1 MQSRVKF
8 GSFLRGIAFGAPAL
22 FVATSLPVQAQ
33 EPAGQ
38 TVVTAARYVDVLTG
52 KTVEYPAIFVG
63 PDGRITNIADARV
76 IKWGSDV
83 KHINLGDKTLLPGL
97 IDMHVHLDGPADIGG
112 YRGLEFT
119 DSFWGM
125 TAVKNARDMLDA
137 GFTTVR
143 NVGSDNRNDIGLK
156 QAIEAGYAVGP
167 RIVPAGYALGATG
180 GHCDSTYLP
189 PSLERK
195 DGKEEGIG
203 DSPDELRYQ
212 VRRQRKYGAEVIK
225 VCATGGVFSRNTEPG
240 QLQVPEA
247 ELRAIADEAH
257 QWGLRV
263 AAHAHGG
270 AGIRAAIAAGIDTIE
285 HASLVDDEGIR
296 MAVARKQPVWFS
308 MDIFNTEYTQA
319 EGAKNGVLEDN
330 LRKDREIAQIQRDNF
345 RKAVKAGVR
354 MVFGS
359 DAGVMPH
366 GQVGGQFRVMVEYG
380 MTPLQAIQAA
390 TKNAA
395 EALGREKDVGA
406 IAVGRYA
413 DLVAIDGNPL
423 TDVRQL
429 ESIDAVVKGGV
440 LVKGE

>member
-1 MQSRVKF
+1 MKITMN
-8 GSFLRGIAFGAPAL
+8 LRRI
-22 FVATSLPVQAQ
+22 PVQISMSAILFSLALPSTATAQ
-33 EPAGQ
+33 N
-38 TVVTAARYVDVLTG
+38 TVITADKMIDVLSG
-52 KTVEYPAIFVG
+52 KTIDFPAIFVG
-63 PDGRITNIADARV
+63 EDGRITSIADARIV
-76 IKWGSDV
+76 KWGSDV
-83 KHINLGDKTLLPGL
+83 KHINLTGKTILPGL

-125 TAVKNARDMLDA
+125 TAVGSAQAMLKA

-156 QAIEAGYAVGP
+156 QAIENGYAVGP

-180 GHCDSTYLP
+180 GHCDSTFLP
-189 PSLERK
+189 PSLEGSK
-195 DGKEEGIG
+195 KEEGIA

-240 QLQVPEA
+240 QQQLTEN
-247 ELRAIADEAH
+247 ELRIIADEAH
-257 QWGLRV
+257 QWGIRV

-270 AGIRAAIAAGIDTIE
+270 DGIKAAIKAGIDTIE

-296 MAVARKQPVWFS
+296 LAAARVRPVWFS
-308 MDIFNTEYTQA
+308 MDIFNTDYTQS

-330 LRKDREIAQIQRDNF
+330 LRKDREVAQIQRDNF
-345 RKAVKAGVR
+345 RKAHKAGVK

-366 GQVGGQFRVMVEYG
+366 GKVGGQFKTMVEYG
-380 MTPLQAIQAA
+380 MTPLEAIQAA
-390 TKNAA
+390 TRNGAQ
-395 EALGREKDVGA
+395 ALGREKDVGA
-406 IAVGRYA
+406 IAVGRFA
-413 DLVAIDGNPL
+413 DIIAVDGDPL
-423 TDVRQL
+423 TNVREL
-429 ESIDAVVKGGV
+429 ESVDAVVKSGK
-440 LVKGE
+440 LIE